1 HTDTHRHT
9 VPDALM
15 RLEAVI
21 HERKRGTFF
30 FLVLLLLF
38 PLLPFYFSLS
48 IFLSLSL
55 PPSLCFSLFP
65 LLPFSFSFSL
75 SLSVSLSFP
84 YYPSPSLFLLLSLSL
99 SLSLCLFLSLL

>member
-38 PLLPFYFSLS
+38 PLLPFSFSLS
-48 IFLSLSL
+48 LFLSLSL

-75 SLSVSLSFP
+75 SLSVSPETVSSGHHSHL
-84 YYPSPSLFLLLSLSL
+84 LTLLLLSS
-99 SLSLCLFLSLL
+99 